1 MKTTA
6 VYLISAYRKLNDA
19 LVIAGLPPSSCRFHP
34 TCSFYMEEAIR
45 KHGVIRGVVL
55 GICRIGR
62 CHPFFEGGYDP
73 VK

>member
-6 VYLISAYRKLNDA
+6 VYLISAYRKLNDL
-19 LVIAGLPPSSCRFHP
+19 LVMAGFPPSSCRFHP

-45 KHGVIRGVVL
+45 KYGVIRGVVL
-55 GICRIGR
+55 GIRRIGR